1 MGLIFAP
8 GWPNIARQREM
19 VADRGIVSL
28 LELGTIFGDVEV
40 ERDKKDTAQRLRRW
54 TPDGAA
60 AQEDGL
66 TDHHA
71 MGGAKK
77 GSEGEGEGGG
87 RWEVEAG
94 TNCRAKKVMK
104 IAARGGA
111 AAGGRVQIQKR
122 LYQTKHLT
130 KDSRP
135 RVVSARRETI
145 LEDGEK
151 GRRKRWKRAAGG

>member
-1 MGLIFAP
+1 MDA
-8 GWPNIARQREM
+8 
-19 VADRGIVSL
+19 
-28 LELGTIFGDVEV
+28 
-40 ERDKKDTAQRLRRW
+40 
-54 TPDGAA
+54 AA
-60 AQEDGL
+60 AQKDGL

-151 GRRKRWKRAAGG
+151 GRRKRRKRLQGDGGEMDTQIEAIFKYSVASTSYATRAKGDIRRTDE

>member
-1 MGLIFAP
+1 MDA
-8 GWPNIARQREM
+8 
-19 VADRGIVSL
+19 
-28 LELGTIFGDVEV
+28 
-40 ERDKKDTAQRLRRW
+40 
-54 TPDGAA
+54 AA
-60 AQEDGL
+60 AQKDGL

-122 LYQTKHLT
+122 LYQRKHLT
-130 KDSRP
+130 KDRP
-135 RVVSARRETI
+135 RVVFRSAGDHSR
-145 LEDGEK
+145 
-151 GRRKRWKRAAGG
+151 GRN